1 MVELFGIRKPLD
13 GRFAKDSLR
22 PPLHIAPTNT
32 EPTSPGL
39 IWPECF
45 PFSSRHCLP
54 ARAKFDHPLFET
66 QIFSL
71 LAAWHSRSHAEFA
84 HIWLPEQPSDIV
96 RSLGR
101 SSPRHAKRNAD
112 ISRQF
117 SFRFGLN
124 WIVSPSVG

>member
-1 MVELFGIRKPLD
+1 MLSFFQADIACPRGQSLTT
-13 GRFAKDSLR
+13 RF
-22 PPLHIAPTNT
+22 
-32 EPTSPGL
+32 
-39 IWPECF
+39 
-45 PFSSRHCLP
+45 
-54 ARAKFDHPLFET
+54 FET

-112 ISRQF
+112 ISR
-117 SFRFGLN
+117 
-124 WIVSPSVG
+124 